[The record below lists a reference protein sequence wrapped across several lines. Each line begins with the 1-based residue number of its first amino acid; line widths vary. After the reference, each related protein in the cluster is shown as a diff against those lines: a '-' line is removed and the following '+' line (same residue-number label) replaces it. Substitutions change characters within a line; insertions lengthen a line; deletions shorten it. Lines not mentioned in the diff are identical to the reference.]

1 MATIGSK
8 GTEMGLIIRQGATFG
23 PAYIRHEDPL
33 GVKVDLTGA
42 VVRAQLRK
50 TALATE
56 KAADFVFEMLPAGDQ
71 YSFSFGLTAAVT
83 AALPAGEKPTDPDSK
98 YVWDMEIE
106 WPDGRVDPL
115 YYGPVAVFREV
126 TR

>member
-1 MATIGSK
+1 MVTIGSK
-8 GTEMGLIIRQGATFG
+8 GTDMALIIRQGATFG
-23 PAYIRHEDPL
+23 PVYIRMEDPL
-33 GVKVDLTGA
+33 GVKIDLAGA

-50 TALATE
+50 TALSAE
-56 KAADFVFEMLPAGDQ
+56 KAADFVFTMLPADDQ
-71 YSFSFGLTAAVT
+71 YSFFFGLTDAVT
-83 AALPAGEKPTDPDSK
+83 EALAAGEKPTDPASK

-115 YYGPVAVFREV
+115 YYGSVAVFREV